1 MKRKLV
7 AGAVAGLAVAGGGA
21 AAVAATQ
28 TGSPQEESKAVV
40 EDAAKQL
47 GVQPSELSNALK
59 QALKNRIDAAV
70 AAGRLTEEQGKEL
83 KERIDTEAFPLLGP
97 GLRGD
102 HHGPGGLFH
111 HGLDAAAE
119 YLGTTEEA
127 LREQLRNGTTLA
139 EAAKKAGK
147 SGGRPRR
154 RARRRRE
161 GEARRGAGRRPDHR
175 GREAGEAAVA
185 PRARD
190 GARERR
196 AARGRVCGA
205 VRSRHGTPRP
215 LVVAH
220 ERDRE
225 LAHRAGAAPRAW
237 AKRVLRW
244 RRRGV
249 RGGRGAR
256 TGRPPGNGGPT
267 TQSDADQSA
276 SSTGEE
282 DEGWQWGG
290 SSIAPSTW
298 NAPQAQSHA
307 S

>member
-7 AGAVAGLAVAGGGA
+7 AGAVAGLAVASGGA

-70 AAGRLTEEQGKEL
+70 AAGRLTEEQSTEL
-83 KERIDTEAFPLLGP
+83 KERVDAEAFPLLGP
-97 GLRGD
+97 GLRG

-127 LREQLRNGTTLA
+127 LREQLRDGTTLA
-139 EAAKKAGK
+139 EAAQKAGK

-161 GEARRGAGRRPDHR
+161 GEARCGAGRRPHHR
-175 GREAGEAAVA
+175 GGEAGEAADA

-196 AARGRVCGA
+196 AAGGRPA
-205 VRSRHGTPRP
+205 PVRARAPRP
-215 LVVAH
+215 LVVIS
-220 ERDRE
+220 
-225 LAHRAGAAPRAW
+225 
-237 AKRVLRW
+237 
-244 RRRGV
+244 
-249 RGGRGAR
+249 
-256 TGRPPGNGGPT
+256 PPGLR
-267 TQSDADQSA
+267 
-276 SSTGEE
+276 
-282 DEGWQWGG
+282 
-290 SSIAPSTW
+290 
-298 NAPQAQSHA
+298 
-307 S
+307 